1 MKLVSEKKNPTHT
14 QIKNSVVKRIRLH
27 FSRRKDRGNERQV
40 SKGKNSIYQVPTSR
54 AGKRVR
60 QKQLSDK
67 TEAIRGGGQL
77 GFNRETSKGLVSE
90 QENEMEEST
99 RRNATKKE

>member
-1 MKLVSEKKNPTHT
+1 MDPRKKPHTHA
-14 QIKNSVVKRIRLH
+14 NNESVVKRIHLH

-40 SKGKNSIYQVPTSR
+40 SKGKNSIHQVPTSR

-60 QKQLSDK
+60 QKQLSDETK
-67 TEAIRGGGQL
+67 AIRGGGQL
-77 GFNRETSKGLVSE
+77 GFNGETSKGLVSE